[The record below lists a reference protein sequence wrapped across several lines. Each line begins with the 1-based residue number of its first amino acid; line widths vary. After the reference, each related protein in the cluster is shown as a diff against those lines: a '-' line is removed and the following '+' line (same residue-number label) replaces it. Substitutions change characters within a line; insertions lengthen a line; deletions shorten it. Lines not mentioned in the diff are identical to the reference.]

1 MPGMFCTPTVTVD
14 GNTPPICGT
23 CMTGATGVTCTG
35 ATAGVATGYEYTE
48 FTATAPLGGMATW
61 VTGIA
66 VGIAD

>member
-1 MPGMFCTPTVTVD
+1 MPGIFCTPTVIVD
-14 GNTPPICGT
+14 GNTPPIC
-23 CMTGATGVTCTG
+23 VTCTG

-66 VGIAD
+66 VGIAV